1 MCHLLGPSF
10 GLALQSSIVF
20 LGLWWHQISEPNQL
34 SRLKGHWF
42 QLPPNIWR
50 LMTYPEKSDFSP
62 KSWSIEHIC
71 HPSSLPFLRSLALMR
86 VEIGFLM
93 RCWCSIATFEFWHE
107 FVKKIQGTKK
117 IRESLFTF
125 WLSSA
130 DISLQF
136 DDFFEENS
144 KILSRIWDFQKW
156 LENVK
161 KHFFFVIHIFVLN
174 EAKWNL
180 QIHTLIL

>member
-34 SRLKGHWF
+34 SSLKGHWF

-107 FVKKIQGTKK
+107 FHLIV
-117 IRESLFTF
+117 
-125 WLSSA
+125 SSA
-130 DISLQF
+130 ATRLPAYFCSQWASVNPILEWQISHLTG
-136 DDFFEENS
+136 
-144 KILSRIWDFQKW
+144 SR
-156 LENVK
+156 
-161 KHFFFVIHIFVLN
+161 
-174 EAKWNL
+174 
-180 QIHTLIL
+180 